1 MDTQT
6 RNSYTFGFGWS
17 VAIVSLLS
25 AILVVLKEKNEGLME
40 WMKGAMGH
48 HWITQGV
55 IVIVLFLVLGFI
67 LSSVLR
73 QNADSAKLQAVT
85 LAIVASTVV
94 SGLIIAGFFLL

>member
-6 RNSYTFGFGWS
+6 RNSYTVGFGWS

-25 AILVVLKEKNEGLME
+25 AILVVLKEKNESLME

-55 IVIVLFLVLGFI
+55 FVIVLFLVLGFI
-67 LSSVLR
+67 LSRILR
-73 QNADSAKLQAVT
+73 QNAVSEKLQAVT
-85 LAIVASTVV
+85 LAIVTSTVI

>member
-17 VAIVSLLS
+17 VVIVSLLS
-25 AILVVLKEKNEGLME
+25 AIMVVLKEKNQGLLD
-40 WMKGAMGH
+40 WMNAMGH

-55 IVIVLFLVLGFI
+55 FVIVSFLVLGFI

-73 QNADSAKLQAVT
+73 QNTAYAKLQAVT